1 MGGLVRLTYWLT
13 QGSGNKITNHL
24 KVDKRPWPGEI
35 RGHGVGYGV
44 DKKTVSAWRAT
55 TDAGYR
61 WMYSDGPYF
70 LRRKPDSVRLV
81 WDTQWFVS
89 GSQRRVKSLEEKGC
103 ILQDHAPGDVIFVCP
118 SSSMMHGFRDGDTDK
133 AWVDRTIAK
142 LRQHT
147 DRPIEVR
154 RKGAASGIDIRV
166 AEMQPIFDRA
176 WAIVTEGST
185 IGCEAIA
192 AGVPVFTDREC
203 AASPL
208 AHRDLAEIEEAT
220 IKGDRERWAHN
231 LTARQFS
238 SAELRN
244 GRALRVL
251 MEDGG
256 FA

>member
-1 MGGLVRLTYWLT
+1 MKLTYWLT
-13 QGSGNKITNHL
+13 SGTGNKIVNNM
-24 KVDKRPWPGEI
+24 KGVDRRPWPGDV
-35 RGHGVGYGV
+35 HGVGIGYGV
-44 DKKTVSAWRAT
+44 SGKITKAWEATV
-55 TDAGYR
+55 DAGHR
-61 WMYSDGPYF
+61 WVYSDGPYF
-70 LRRKPDSVRLV
+70 LRKKPDSVRLA
-81 WDTQWFVS
+81 WDSQWFTH
-89 GSQRRVKSLEEKGC
+89 GEDRRVESLDAKGC
-103 ILQDHAPGDVIFVCP
+103 VLQDSKPGDTIFVCP
-118 SSSMMHGFRDGDTDK
+118 SHDLQHQYQDGEAGDK
-133 AWVDRTIAK
+133 WVERTIK
-142 LRQHT
+142 TLRQHT

-154 RKGAASGIDIRV
+154 RKGKSSDVNTRV
-166 AEMQPIFDRA
+166 ASMQTVFDRA
-176 WAIVTEGST
+176 YAIVTAGST

-238 SAELRN
+238 SAELRS
-244 GRALRVL
+244 GHALSVL